1 MSALRA
7 SFARRSRAA
16 LDCSMKDPSTF
27 LSAEEMTKHRT
38 PRELN
43 DWVAKIFD
51 HFLESNE
58 AKAYARLKKGL
69 SKQFFEEV
77 WPLALLAKQLFG
89 DSDQVICEP
98 VLGNQ
103 KYDALIEDR
112 RGDAS
117 IQIKVEFTIAVDGHD
132 DHLRMK
138 ELNEK
143 GRANAYGDVSVSGT
157 KHTGHN
163 INIYDRALS
172 RDELTSNAVRVVTEA
187 LRGKANR
194 PYGLN
199 HWLCV
204 KFDDWIWVPN
214 KDDTEAIRASV
225 SSAKRAL
232 NLDFAK
238 VFIVGSSGELLWELT

>member
-1 MSALRA
+1 
-7 SFARRSRAA
+7 
-16 LDCSMKDPSTF
+16 MKDSSTF
-27 LSAEEMTKHRT
+27 LSAEEMTKRRT

-43 DWVAKIFD
+43 DWVPTIFD
-51 HFLESNE
+51 RYSESND
-58 AKAYARLKKGL
+58 AKAYLRLKKGL
-69 SKQFFEEV
+69 CKQLLEEV

-89 DSDQVICEP
+89 NSDQVICEP

-112 RGDAS
+112 RGDAP
-117 IQIKVEFTIAVDGHD
+117 IQIKVEFTIAVDGYD

-138 ELNEK
+138 EFNER
-143 GRANAYGDVSVSGT
+143 GRASAYGDIPVSGT
-157 KHTGHN
+157 KHTGHK
-163 INIYDRALS
+163 IDVDESARYRE
-172 RDELTSNAVRVVTEA
+172 ELTSNAVRIVTEA
-187 LRGKANR
+187 LRGKADR

-204 KFDDWIWVPN
+204 KFDDRIWVPN
-214 KDDTEAIRASV
+214 KDDVEAIRASV